1 MNTRQKLV
9 YMANQIAANFA
20 RLGETAAAIA
30 TADHIARFWDP
41 GMRSKIIEQLDE
53 PGNGLSAA
61 AAAAIRV
68 LGTGQETSAQ

>member
-20 RLGETAAAIA
+20 RRGEPAAVIA

-53 PGNGLSAA
+53 PGTGLSAA
-61 AAAAIRV
+61 AADAIRA
-68 LGTGQETSAQ
+68 LRTGQETPS